1 MARVT
6 RSSPGRH
13 RFFTTVLH
21 APGGLDGWQVAADRA
36 PLLNLVLV
44 TETYSPEIN
53 GVAMTLGHVVQGLAA
68 RGHRVTIIRPRQRSE
83 KGAPTLQVSGSVAQ
97 HLLPGLP
104 IPGYP
109 LLRFGLPAGRRLRR
123 LWRSARP
130 DLVHVATE
138 GPLGW
143 SALNAAQE
151 LGLPV
156 TSSFHTNF
164 HHYTHDYRFSWL
176 FTLTAKWLR
185 HFHNRTLRT
194 FAPTRELCDELAA
207 DGYQNLRVLSRGV
220 DTALFSP
227 ARRDAALRRDWGAA
241 DTDPVI
247 IHTGRLA
254 REKNYGLIVRAFD
267 AMQAANPRCRFVIVG
282 DGPLRAELRTKLP
295 YVHFT
300 GFVDRAILATHY
312 ASADLYL
319 HASTTETY
327 GNVAAE
333 ALASGLAVAG
343 YDYAAAHE
351 LVHHEQNGLL
361 VPLGDEAA
369 FIAAGVRLATD
380 SALAA
385 RLRAHAAAAVQ
396 ARSWDNVVSQF
407 ATDLA
412 EAARPAAATTTTLFP
427 NPANP

>member
-1 MARVT
+1 
-6 RSSPGRH
+6 
-13 RFFTTVLH
+13 
-21 APGGLDGWQVAADRA
+21 
-36 PLLNLVLV
+36 
-44 TETYSPEIN
+44 
-53 GVAMTLGHVVQGLAA
+53 MTLGHLVDGLAR
-68 RGHRVTIIRPRQRSE
+68 RGHPITIVRPRQRSE
-83 KGAPTLQVSGSVAQ
+83 KGAPVRQSTGGVTQ

-109 LLRFGLPAGRRLRR
+109 LLRFGLPARRRLER
-123 LWRSARP
+123 LWRRDRP

-143 SALNAAQE
+143 SALNAAQA

-194 FAPTRELCDELAA
+194 FAPTRELCDQLAA
-207 DGYQNLRVLSRGV
+207 DGYRELRVLSRGV
-220 DTALFSP
+220 DTVQFSP
-227 ARRDAALRRDWGAA
+227 SRRDAVLRAAWGATP
-241 DTDPVI
+241 DDPVVV
-247 IHTGRLA
+247 HTGRLA
-254 REKNYGLIVRAFD
+254 REKNYGLVFRAFS
-267 AMQAANPRCRFVIVG
+267 AMRAANPRCRLVVVG
-282 DGPLRAELRTKLP
+282 DGPLRAGLQAEHPECR
-295 YVHFT
+295 FT
-300 GFVDRAILATHY
+300 GFVDRGTLARHY

-333 ALASGLAVAG
+333 ALASGLAFAG

-351 LVHHEQNGLL
+351 LVRPGENGLL
-361 VPLGDEAA
+361 VPLHDEPA
-369 FIAAGVRLATD
+369 FIAAAVRLATEPG
-380 SALAA
+380 LAP

-396 ARSWDNVVSQF
+396 ARSWAAVTEQF
-407 ATDLA
+407 ETDLN
-412 EAARPAAATTTTLFP
+412 AALTEHEPGDRAGLSTLSSQLSTGTP
-427 NPANP
+427 